1 LFTSVISVLATQSLA
16 EAQVAPPPAQTGQTT
31 QNDLSLTVGKSI
43 IMNSPVPIE
52 RVAVGFGE
60 LVEATAVGARE
71 VLVSGK
77 APGETSLI
85 IWQQGGNKLMFDVTV
100 RASRF
105 ATSTRTDAVRREIE
119 KELPGENVNFTVEN
133 DTVFLRGRV
142 KNLTHAERAVAIA
155 STLGKTVNL
164 LNVDVPDADA
174 QILLKVRFASVDRN
188 ASTELGLNLVSTGA
202 TNTVGA
208 ATTQQFSPP
217 RLERNNTAY
226 VVGRVEHLSVASR
239 PQPGRHHPRTAEE
252 TAPGGTR

>member
-1 LFTSVISVLATQSLA
+1 
-16 EAQVAPPPAQTGQTT
+16 
-31 QNDLSLTVGKSI
+31 
-43 IMNSPVPIE
+43 MNSPVPIE

-100 RASRF
+100 RPSRF
-105 ATSTRTDAVRREIE
+105 AAIREPTLFAAKCKRSSPAKPLTSLWRTI
-119 KELPGENVNFTVEN
+119 PS
-133 DTVFLRGRV
+133 FLRGRV
-142 KNLTHAERAVAIA
+142 KNLTDAQRAVAIA

-164 LNVDVPDADA
+164 LNVDVPAADA
-174 QILLKVRFASVDRN
+174 QILLKVRFATVDRN

-202 TNTVGA
+202 TNTIGA

-217 RLERNNTAY
+217 RLDPKADGSTELTLTDALNIF
-226 VVGRVEHLSVASR
+226 LLR
-239 PQPGRHHPRTAEE
+239 PDLNLAATIRALAEE
-252 TAPGGTR
+252 IAA